1 MHNLL
6 NSACCTISW
15 NHQYLV
21 SQPLDILC
29 TQNCALKEFSSSEK
43 LDSQSC
49 VKMHPRFRTRIKAS
63 PPQWSA
69 RQYWICAQGQSGL
82 QKDIR
87 PEASFSQNRRSCYT
101 DLKVRM
107 ESRSS
112 CWEAPRKPWL
122 FSFYNSAELDR
133 WPTENGSTLISHMR
147 NAFRYAFSHTFLI
160 LVLRFVTSPNH

>member
-1 MHNLL
+1 
-6 NSACCTISW
+6 
-15 NHQYLV
+15 
-21 SQPLDILC
+21 
-29 TQNCALKEFSSSEK
+29 
-43 LDSQSC
+43 
-49 VKMHPRFRTRIKAS
+49 MHPRFRTRIKAL

-112 CWEAPRKPWL
+112 LLGSASQAVAFFVLQRRRARQMTNGKRFYPDQPYEECVQVRL
-122 FSFYNSAELDR
+122 FPYNPNTCSALCYISKSLEWFSVTLEVFYKIRQPFHDVGSYGPATSSASWASDR
-133 WPTENGSTLISHMR
+133 RS
-147 NAFRYAFSHTFLI
+147 
-160 LVLRFVTSPNH
+160 